1 MKLRCPHCGVSGS
14 TDDSYLGRMVKCPK
28 CQNMFSVTAEV
39 EPQAAQENVQVVE
52 ESLATGAIP
61 EDPGTLSEPAEE
73 MGSMPEEEPGVDDDF
88 SDLHAELPESGL
100 EIEEDS
106 DVESEETL
114 NWDDI
119 QAEMDRELADTD
131 LDGEDITDDESPAA
145 LSGDTELVNG
155 GSFDEIEEASLQI
168 DDDALDAE
176 IELLDVDEDADIVL
190 LDDDQDVVQ
199 ELSTEEAIGDEP
211 VVDEA
216 LVLGEFEEDT
226 SAETA
231 AIPEDEPGVEES
243 TAFAGEKCSLCG
255 KEDRFGEPF
264 IAKEGKL
271 YCTDCLPADELP
283 QQETAATTASAASLA
298 AAVAAAAGTGGSTE
312 EEEEEMAVPPTP
324 GHFTIGGALQEAWSR
339 TKGAKGSFWAFS
351 AIMYLVILVM
361 VAGVTMVTNLLA
373 SSGSVFLVEVG
384 GVVVQF
390 AVDLVAMLFSAGL
403 LYMGVK
409 RAVGQKITW
418 RLGLTAFSYT
428 GKILVATVLQFVMV
442 MIGYLLLIL
451 PGIYLSVGYAMTLP
465 LIIERG
471 LSPWQAME
479 ASRKAIHKVW
489 WRVFGLYIVVGLL
502 FAVAMI
508 PLFLGLIWAWP
519 MLFILAGVVYRHLFG
534 TSR

>member
-1 MKLRCPHCGVSGS
+1 
-14 TDDSYLGRMVKCPK
+14 
-28 CQNMFSVTAEV
+28 
-39 EPQAAQENVQVVE
+39 
-52 ESLATGAIP
+52 
-61 EDPGTLSEPAEE
+61 
-73 MGSMPEEEPGVDDDF
+73 MPEEEPDAEDDF
-88 SDLHAELPESGL
+88 DDLHVELAESGL
-100 EIEEDS
+100 DIEEDS
-106 DVESEETL
+106 EGEETL

-119 QAEMDRELADTD
+119 QEEMDRELADTD
-131 LDGEDITDDESPAA
+131 LDSEKIADDESPAA
-145 LSGDTELVNG
+145 LSGDTELSNG
-155 GSFDEIEEASLQI
+155 GSFDGIEEAELQI
-168 DDDALDAE
+168 DDNDFDAE
-176 IELLDVDEDADIVL
+176 IELRDVDEVADVVL
-190 LDDDQDVVQ
+190 LDEEEVVQ
-199 ELSTEEAIGDEP
+199 ELSPEEDFGDEL
-211 VVDEA
+211 VADQA
-216 LVLGEFEEDT
+216 LVLDEFQEDISVAT
-226 SAETA
+226 GAKS
-231 AIPEDEPGVEES
+231 EDEPAAEES
-243 TAFAGEKCSLCG
+243 PAFAGEKCSLCG
-255 KEDRFGEPF
+255 KADSFGEPF
-264 IAKEGKL
+264 VAKDGNL
-271 YCTDCLPADELP
+271 YCTDCLPADEPP
-283 QQETAATTASAASLA
+283 QEETVAATGSAASLA
-298 AAVAAAAGTGGSTE
+298 SAVAAAGTGGTPE
-312 EEEEEMAVPPTP
+312 EEEDMAVPPTP
-324 GHFTIGGALQEAWSR
+324 GHFTIVGALQEAWSR

-409 RAVGQKITW
+409 RAVGQKINW
-418 RLGLTAFSYT
+418 LLGFTAFSYT
-428 GKILVATVLQFVMV
+428 GKIMVATVLQFVMV

-502 FAVAMI
+502 FVVAMI